1 MADVTYTISGASGG
15 NSTTWSGTIYDVEL
29 SNSVNV
35 GMATSITT
43 TDPDDLDLNNDPSE
57 IRFTPSYVKSYDGD
71 YITFRS
77 MNNNIDQFP
86 VNQIG
91 LSLDIWSDTFKSHV
105 DSSYTWQQV
114 IDNGSYTLN
123 SDKWTLYYYYS
134 ETRGIRFAK
143 GGTITFASS

>member
-1 MADVTYTISGASGG
+1 
-15 NSTTWSGTIYDVEL
+15 
-29 SNSVNV
+29 
-35 GMATSITT
+35 
-43 TDPDDLDLNNDPSE
+43 
-57 IRFTPSYVKSYDGD
+57 
-71 YITFRS
+71 